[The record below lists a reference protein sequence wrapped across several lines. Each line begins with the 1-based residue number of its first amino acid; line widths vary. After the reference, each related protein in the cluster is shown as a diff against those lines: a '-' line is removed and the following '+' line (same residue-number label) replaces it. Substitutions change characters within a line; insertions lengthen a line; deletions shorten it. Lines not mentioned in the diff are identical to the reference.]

1 MLDQAATR
9 SALAEVARVLA
20 APGWYVTGM
29 PHLTLEQRQRW
40 WREALGAPRFVMA
53 PMVLQGELAY
63 RLLARR
69 HGCELCYSPMLPAS
83 AFLASAVATDP
94 ENPDTGGPATQ
105 DAWFTSLAGALDR
118 PLLVQLG
125 GSELDEL
132 VAAARLVQH
141 RCDGIDINLGCPQ
154 RCAEQGGYGAFLLE
168 HPERVRQLVTG
179 LVAALEVPVTC
190 KMRILP
196 RVEDTVAFAL
206 MLQEAGAAAVAV
218 HGRRREQRHH
228 EGAADWEQIAA
239 VRRALDIAVIANGNV
254 RTRADAERALAATGC
269 AAVMSATAL
278 LANPRLFAASLSLG
292 GGGGGGAGGG
302 EAAAAAP
309 RRWREGVPTP
319 LCRLEMA
326 LEYLLVAEEQPEG
339 ALPRVIS
346 EHVQASSGH
355 IREGFDLGSGP
366 RL

>member
-1 MLDQAATR
+1 
-9 SALAEVARVLA
+9 
-20 APGWYVTGM
+20 M

-40 WREALGAPRFVMA
+40 WQSLGAPRFVMA

-83 AFLASAVATDP
+83 AFLASVVATDP

-125 GSELDEL
+125 GSELGEL

-168 HPERVRQLVTG
+168 HPERVRQLVAG

-196 RVEDTVAFAL
+196 KVEDTVAFAL

-228 EGAADWEQIAA
+228 EGPADWDQIAA
-239 VRRALDIAVIANGNV
+239 VRRALGIAVIANGNV
-254 RTRADAERALAATGC
+254 RTRADAERAIAVTGC

-278 LANPRLFAASLSLG
+278 LANPRLFAAPLSLRGGDGGGDDDG
-292 GGGGGGAGGG
+292 GGGGGGEGGGG
-302 EAAAAAP
+302 EAAAAAAAP

-326 LEYLLVAEEQPEG
+326 LEYLAMAEEQPQG

-346 EHVQASSGH
+346 EHVQA
-355 IREGFDLGSGP
+355 R
-366 RL
+366 